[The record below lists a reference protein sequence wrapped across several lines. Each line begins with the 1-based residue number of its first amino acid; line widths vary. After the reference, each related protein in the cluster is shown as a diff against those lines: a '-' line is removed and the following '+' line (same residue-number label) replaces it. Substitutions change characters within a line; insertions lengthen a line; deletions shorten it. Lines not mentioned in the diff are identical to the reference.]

1 MTEPLSPWGDQ
12 GGEPR
17 VTVVM
22 PVRNEERYIERSLGS
37 VLAQDYPEDK
47 IEVLIADGMSTD
59 RTRELVAKLA
69 AGRNVRVLDNPR
81 GIVSTGL
88 NLAFAEASGDV
99 IVRVDGHCEIGP
111 GHVRAAVEALADAT
125 FAGVGG
131 PMETVGETESARAIA
146 AAMSSRFGV
155 GGASFRTGCDEP
167 TVSDTVPFPVYPR
180 SVLEEA
186 GPYDEELVRNQDDE
200 YNYRLRGAGRRLLL
214 LPSMLS
220 RYYSRARLRSLASQ
234 YFQYGFWK
242 VRVMQKH
249 PRQMRWRQM
258 APPAF
263 VAALAAGTAAAF
275 WSVVAA
281 WGLAALLAVYLMAA
295 WVAAASAGRDLSFRG
310 RVLLPFVFPI
320 LHLSYGCG
328 FWVGMVRFLGRW
340 KFTKP

>member
-1 MTEPLSPWGDQ
+1 MSDPF
-12 GGEPR
+12 

-22 PVRNEERYIERSLGS
+22 PVRDEERYIERSLGS
-37 VLAQDYPEDK
+37 VLAQDYPEDRM
-47 IEVLIADGMSTD
+47 EVLIADGMSTD
-59 RTRELVAKLA
+59 HTRELVRKLA
-69 AGRNVRVLDNPR
+69 AGRNVRILDNPR
-81 GIVSTGL
+81 GIVATGL

-111 GHVRAAVEALADAT
+111 GHVRAAVEALAGGGY
-125 FAGVGG
+125 AGVGG
-131 PMETVGETESARAIA
+131 PMETVGETGTAQAIA

-155 GGASFRTGCDEP
+155 GGASFRTGCEEP
-167 TVSDTVPFPVYPR
+167 AVADTVPFPVYPR

-200 YNYRLRGAGRRLLL
+200 YNYRLRRAGRKLLL
-214 LPSMLS
+214 LPSMRS

-258 APPAF
+258 APPAL
-263 VAALAAGTAAAF
+263 VAALAAGTATAP
-275 WSVVAA
+275 WSVPAA
-281 WGLAALLAVYLMAA
+281 WGLGALLAVYMVTAMA
-295 WVAAASAGRDLSFRG
+295 AAASAARDLSWKG
-310 RVLLPFVFPI
+310 RLLLPFVFPV

-340 KFTKP
+340 GSRKP